1 MPFGG
6 EWIPVLDEMQPNA
19 SFQTYGYSD
28 CLIWVAR
35 APEVE
40 GSPQLIDRDLGHHS
54 AQHAGPE
61 QQQHQPQACSN
72 QWSVGEQGS
81 MGDEA
86 SVGPPD
92 ELQGAP
98 TLEGSTAGIE
108 IGGEP
113 QPTEAEGS
121 SSNQA

>member
-19 SFQTYGYSD
+19 SLQTYGYSD

-61 QQQHQPQACSN
+61 ATTASAAGLFQ
-72 QWSVGEQGS
+72 SVVRGR
-81 MGDEA
+81 
-86 SVGPPD
+86 
-92 ELQGAP
+92 
-98 TLEGSTAGIE
+98 AGID
-108 IGGEP
+108 GG
-113 QPTEAEGS
+113 
-121 SSNQA
+121 

>member
-19 SFQTYGYSD
+19 SLQSHCYSHH
-28 CLIWVAR
+28 LIGVGR
-35 APEVE
+35 APKIE
-40 GSPQLIDRDLGHHS
+40 GPPQLIDRDLGHHS

-61 QQQHQPQACSN
+61 EQQHQPQACSN

-98 TLEGSTAGIE
+98 TLEGPAAGIE

-121 SSNQA
+121 SSN